1 MLALCLRFRFLR
13 RKPGD
18 ENWWRACSVLKT
30 RPLGDWSGNHG
41 GAGWELRQSPAGVAS
56 SWHCR
61 GRQSAFHLRAWDP
74 CTCQLLAQGCP
85 GGGGINSQAFPVSAG
100 VFKACLGALK
110 AVLQR
115 ELQEQESEARSEG
128 SGGLHSNYK
137 RDWRASGQGTGC
149 VAASHKEK
157 PESIIKSPKCA

>member
-1 MLALCLRFRFLR
+1 MTCLQCTEDTPTGGLIR
-13 RKPGD
+13 
-18 ENWWRACSVLKT
+18 ESWRGRVRAQAEPCRGGFILTLQGAPKCIPSQSL
-30 RPLGDWSGNHG
+30 RPLHLSVTGSGLPWG
-41 GAGWELRQSPAGVAS
+41 GV
-56 SWHCR
+56 
-61 GRQSAFHLRAWDP
+61 
-74 CTCQLLAQGCP
+74 
-85 GGGGINSQAFPVSAG
+85 GINSQAFPVSAG